1 MDMWSPPHA
10 ETRRFAALQLLF
22 WASIA
27 SFEAFMVPWLTER
40 GYGPARSGLVMAVAF
55 GFSTVGQPLLGSI
68 TDRLK
73 APGRLVATV
82 LFIGSAAIVTFPL
95 AAQRFELLLLLSF
108 VFSLSTISLPAVL
121 DAWIMARRAHNRKV
135 NYGVARAAGSFGF
148 AAGGVLLGL
157 LAHRFGLGVVFP
169 ASLLL
174 AVGAAAVSLRISRAT
189 ADGVRSSESS
199 THRDTASHSSAG
211 DGKAVGASG
220 HLAAAIRAVVSNKA
234 YLTLITS
241 SFLAITGLRAA
252 LTFLP
257 FLIESLGGSVAA
269 VGTAYSIAAL
279 SEVPFFVFAAYLHRR
294 VRGHR
299 LISAILAVMALRI
312 FLYTLLGSYHAV
324 LLLQLSHGATFGLF
338 LATSVD
344 YVHQIAPKEHHG
356 FFQALGPSIY
366 FGLGSITGSWLGGV
380 LIEALSVIWLYRI
393 AAIITLIG
401 ALLPALLAN
410 VGAMARGRG

>member
-1 MDMWSPPHA
+1 
-10 ETRRFAALQLLF
+10 
-22 WASIA
+22 
-27 SFEAFMVPWLTER
+27 MVPWLTER

-55 GFSTVGQPLLGSI
+55 GFATVGQPLLGSI
-68 TDRLK
+68 TDRMR

-95 AAQRFELLLLLSF
+95 AAQRFELLLFLSF

-121 DAWIMARRAHNRKV
+121 DAWIMTRRVHNRDV
-135 NYGVARAAGSFGF
+135 NYGAARAAGSFGF
-148 AAGGVLLGL
+148 AAGGVLIGL
-157 LAHRFGLGVVFP
+157 LANRFGLGVVFP

-174 AVGAAAVSLRISRAT
+174 AVGAAAVSLRISRAAT
-189 ADGVRSSESS
+189 DDAQSSESPP
-199 THRDTASHSSAG
+199 HRDDAPRPSAV
-211 DGKAVGASG
+211 DENEIGASN
-220 HLAAAIRAVVSNKA
+220 HLAAALRAVVSSKA
-234 YLTLITS
+234 YLTLIAS

-344 YVHQIAPKEHHG
+344 YVHEIAPEEHHG

-366 FGLGSITGSWLGGV
+366 FGLGSIVGSWLGGV

-393 AAIITLIG
+393 AAIITLTG
-401 ALLPALLAN
+401 ALLPALLVN
-410 VGAMARGRG
+410 TRVMRLRRG